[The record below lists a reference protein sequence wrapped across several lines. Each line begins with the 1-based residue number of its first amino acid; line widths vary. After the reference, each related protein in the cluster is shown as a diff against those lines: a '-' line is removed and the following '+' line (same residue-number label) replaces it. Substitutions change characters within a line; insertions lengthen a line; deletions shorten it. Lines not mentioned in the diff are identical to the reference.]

1 MIYYPYETDFA
12 LRLDKTARCLAFAA
26 HLAASLTVLLP
37 LTAGGTLALVRLCRE
52 IFCDAAA
59 DQRNL
64 IRFMFD
70 TPSVAWIAALFVTVA
85 LFVLM
90 RFAFNLL
97 RSWIFPRDAILVPSG
112 RVSSALKGVGFGLA
126 AFLLLQLFVCP
137 VFLPSAFLLASH
149 YGLIILAGCA
159 VAGALVGA
167 RHPLAREPKRR
178 AWILSALLTFLPIYA
193 PVFVASLVLSLPH
206 ALIKKDVHY
215 SSRVLCDLALGT
227 RTVNKMLPKGATNIS
242 VDSRQYIIFSR
253 MEWTCTVGEADFL
266 AFAKENDYELAENDS
281 GFNANPE
288 TNHER
293 VECHTLLKL
302 PKYNL
307 PESYYFYNY
316 RYRNFGGWTILYDR
330 TNHILYGSYSSN

>member
-1 MIYYPYETDFA
+1 MKISFTY
-12 LRLDKTARCLAFAA
+12 RLDKTARVLAFVA

-52 IFCDAAA
+52 IFCDTTV

-70 TPSVAWIAALFVTVA
+70 TPSVAPIAALFFTFA

-97 RSWIFPRDAILVPSG
+97 RSWIFPKDATLVPSG
-112 RVSSALKGVGFGLA
+112 RVSSALKGGGIGLA

-137 VFLPSAFLLASH
+137 VFLPNAFLLASR
-149 YGLIILAGCA
+149 YGLLILAGCVA
-159 VAGALVGA
+159 AGALVGA

-193 PVFVASLVLSLPH
+193 PVFVASLVLSSSH
-206 ALIKKDVHY
+206 ALIKKDMHY

-227 RTVNKMLPKGATNIS
+227 RTINKMLPKGATNIS
-242 VDSRQYIIFSR
+242 VDSRQYIIFR
-253 MEWTCTVGEADFL
+253 GMDWTCSVSEADFL
-266 AFAKENDYELAENDS
+266 AFAKENGYELAENDS

-293 VECHTLLKL
+293 VECYTLLEL
-302 PKYNL
+302 PKCKL

-316 RYRNFGGWTILYDR
+316 CYRNFGGWTILYDR
-330 TNHILYGSYSSN
+330 TKHILYGHYSSN

>member
-1 MIYYPYETDFA
+1 MKTTLAERI
-12 LRLDKTARCLAFAA
+12 DKTTRRLAFAA
-26 HLAASLTVLLP
+26 QFTASLTVLLL

-52 IFCDAAA
+52 IFCDTAI

-64 IRFMFD
+64 IRFIFD
-70 TPSVAWIAALFVTVA
+70 TPPVASIAALFFMVA

-90 RFAFNLL
+90 RFAFKLL
-97 RSWIFPRDAILVPSG
+97 RSWIFPKDATLVPSG
-112 RVSSALKGVGFGLA
+112 CASSALKGVGLGLA

-137 VFLPSAFLLASH
+137 VFLPNAFLLASR
-149 YGLIILAGCA
+149 YGLLILAGCA

-178 AWILSALLTFLPIYA
+178 AWILAALLTFLPIYA
-193 PVFVASLVLSLPH
+193 PVFVASLLFSLPH
-206 ALIKKDVHY
+206 ALIKKDMHY

-242 VDSRQYIIFSR
+242 VNSRQYIIFR
-253 MEWTCTVGEADFL
+253 GMEWTCSVSEADFL
-266 AFAKENDYELAENDS
+266 AFAKENGYELAENDS

-293 VECHTLLKL
+293 VECYTLLKL
-302 PKYNL
+302 PKCKL

-330 TNHILYGSYSSN
+330 TQHILYGCYSSN

>member
-1 MIYYPYETDFA
+1 MEKTPAYRI
-12 LRLDKTARCLAFAA
+12 DKTARILAFAA
-26 HLAASLTVLLP
+26 HLTVCLTVLLP
-37 LTAGGTLALVRLCRE
+37 FTAGGTLALVRLCCE
-52 IFCDAAA
+52 IFCDAAV

-70 TPSVAWIAALFVTVA
+70 TPLVACIAALFFLVA
-85 LFVLM
+85 LVVLM
-90 RFAFNLL
+90 RFAFKLL
-97 RSWIFPRDAILVPSG
+97 RSWIFPKDATLVPSG

-126 AFLLLQLFVCP
+126 AFLLIQLFVCP
-137 VFLPSAFLLASH
+137 VFLPNAFLLASR
-149 YGLIILAGCA
+149 YGLLILAGCA

-167 RHPLAREPKRR
+167 RHPLTREPKRR
-178 AWILSALLTFLPIYA
+178 AWILSALLTFLPIYV
-193 PVFVASLVLSLPH
+193 PVFIASLVLSLPH
-206 ALIKKDVHY
+206 ALLKKNAHY
-215 SSRVLCDLALGT
+215 SSRIICDLAFGT

-253 MEWTCTVGEADFL
+253 MEWICTVSEADFL
-266 AFAKENDYELAENDS
+266 AFAKENGYELAENDS

-302 PKYNL
+302 PECKL

-330 TNHILYGSYSSN
+330 TNHILYGHYSSN